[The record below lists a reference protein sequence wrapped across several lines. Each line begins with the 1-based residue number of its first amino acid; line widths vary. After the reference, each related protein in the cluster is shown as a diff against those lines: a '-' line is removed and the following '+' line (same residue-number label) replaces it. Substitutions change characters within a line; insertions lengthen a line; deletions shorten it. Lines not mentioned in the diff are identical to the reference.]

1 MHRSLLVGLV
11 LLALPCAALADRGR
25 ERERADPPPRSLER
39 AETRRAAHL
48 RGARHR
54 PRVEIA
60 PPFRER
66 PQPPQRSH
74 RDWDAPPRRSRAA
87 RDCHPVGEPPQIAL
101 FLLGAGGL
109 ALLGRRARRG
119 TRLEPRRSREIA

>member
-1 MHRSLLVGLV
+1 MHRSLLVGLL
-11 LLALPCAALADRGR
+11 LLALPCAALADRARG
-25 ERERADPPPRSLER
+25 RERADPPPRSLER
-39 AETRRAAHL
+39 AEARRASPE

-66 PQPPQRSH
+66 PQPPRRSH
-74 RDWDAPPRRSRAA
+74 RDWDALPRRSHAA

-119 TRLEPRRSREIA
+119 GALVPQRSREIP